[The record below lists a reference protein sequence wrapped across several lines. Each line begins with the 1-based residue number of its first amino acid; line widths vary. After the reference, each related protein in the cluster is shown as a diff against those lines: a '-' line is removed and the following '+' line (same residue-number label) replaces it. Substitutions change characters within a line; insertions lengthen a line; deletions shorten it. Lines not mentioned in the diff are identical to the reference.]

1 MYDIMYHHC
10 GLEEW
15 YDHRNMSAWETSQ
28 WLQCTLDPCC
38 VYTIVTLAWCSN
50 QVVPCTVYMHTIGY
64 DNNVSPYS
72 SNVSTRLYTCTC
84 TGMQM
89 CGHIPAVRTGL
100 NHTCV

>member
-1 MYDIMYHHC
+1 MAPVHTGSMLYIH
-10 GLEEW
+10 
-15 YDHRNMSAWETSQ
+15 TSMVQ
-28 WLQCTLDPCC
+28 QSSVYQTLFFSQC
-38 VYTIVTLAWCSN
+38 LATRLS
-50 QVVPCTVYMHTIGY
+50 TVYMHTIGY

-100 NHTCV
+100 SHTCV